1 MAADKPEKSSKEKKA
16 KLTKEK
22 KKPKTTK
29 SASVPLAHPSYLL
42 VCTNFSLPSFC
53 FLKPWVLSAYAS
65 SFSSSTLIDA
75 TQPLKLALDLRS
87 RTDMQWWDWLVSN
100 MHAVLGAVFFWWGVS
115 VFLSLDGEGCYW
127 DFEGANRIEPV
138 CDCQV
143 S

>member
-53 FLKPWVLSAYAS
+53 FFETMGS
-65 SFSSSTLIDA
+65 
-75 TQPLKLALDLRS
+75 
-87 RTDMQWWDWLVSN
+87 
-100 MHAVLGAVFFWWGVS
+100 
-115 VFLSLDGEGCYW
+115 LSLCIFLLLFNIDWCNTT
-127 DFEGANRIEPV
+127 FEIGFRFTQQNRHAMVGLVGI
-138 CDCQV
+138 
-143 S
+143 

>member
-65 SFSSSTLIDA
+65 SFYSSTLIDA

-87 RTDMQWWDWLVSN
+87 RTDMQWLLSN
-100 MHAVLGAVFFWWGVS
+100 MHAVLGAVFFFLAWG
-115 VFLSLDGEGCYW
+115 FLLSFSRWL
-127 DFEGANRIEPV
+127 RMR
-138 CDCQV
+138 
-143 S
+143 